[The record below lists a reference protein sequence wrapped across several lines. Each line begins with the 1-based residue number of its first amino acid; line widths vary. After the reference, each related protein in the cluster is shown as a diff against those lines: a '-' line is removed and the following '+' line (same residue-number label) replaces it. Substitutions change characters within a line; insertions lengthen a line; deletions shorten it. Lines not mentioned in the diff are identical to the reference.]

1 MANLRKLIEKRLI
14 SKAVDKV
21 KKLNAATP
29 VVDDP
34 TLQTWIKE
42 VSSTVRDIT
51 NTGVR
56 RSDLVRAGIATIS
69 NGELQSIFAP
79 QEEVNLTIP
88 VAVMNLTANGAYSS
102 ITLDWETK
110 PSKYFGENRVY
121 RSDVDDFG
129 TAVQI
134 GSSIGNV
141 YTDYIG
147 NNAKAYY
154 WVRTIS
160 KYGVEGDLAPSV
172 YAETSLDIGYLIEQ
186 LTGKINASQFTQELQ
201 TEIGRIELNSNAI
214 SQEIQNRVNA
224 IAAESAER
232 IAAITAETV
241 ARQQQIAD
249 NTTQLSN
256 KIIEEQQARISDIAE
271 EAAVR
276 QQQIL
281 SEAEAR
287 QQQINDNATE
297 LSNKIIAEQQAR
309 VSAIAAEAEIRQ
321 QQLLAEAAARQQQI
335 SESVTELSNRII
347 EEQQARVSAITE
359 EAATRQQQILEEAQ
373 ARAGAIE
380 IAVYNEQVIRQ
391 SEDEKL
397 SQQIN
402 IVNSAVTNNDTTLRA
417 LITDEQTA
425 RVNGDEALADDIRTL
440 SSTVTNNDT
449 QVRALI
455 TEEATT
461 RATEN
466 SAISTK
472 LDGVFAQVNP
482 SMAGSDELAGSGS
495 MLAGVWSEQTARI
508 EGDEALAKRIDSV
521 VVKLSDDLSASII
534 TERTARVSA
543 DEAMAEQIRTLNS
556 KTGDLQGLII
566 EEQEVR
572 TSQIDAI
579 SKELTFI
586 SAGVGEQFD
595 TNIIWFFDGDTEGW
609 TCEYGLPIISNGY
622 IRAADYADE
631 NYLISPPL
639 ENISG
644 SSYPHFR
651 ARIKKVGNPVWDG
664 VLLYGL
670 DFGESY
676 IIPEPAWDLND
687 ISVVQAD
694 VSWVGDIDRIKIK
707 FLSSQDADNYYFID
721 WLAIGR
727 PSPSAS
733 YSALSEE
740 QLARAEADRANA
752 STIST
757 LTAVVNT
764 NDTVYR
770 GLISDI
776 ASISADA
783 DSVLANRA
791 TLLEAKTAENAAA
804 ITTEQTLRIEQDNAL
819 AEQINTLSA
828 VAADNKALITSEAT
842 TRATKDDALAEQ
854 ITALNSTVNNNDTTL
869 RALITGEQ
877 TARVSGDEALAGD
890 IRTLSSTVTNND
902 TQVRALITEEATT
915 RATENSAISTKL
927 DGVFAQVNPS
937 MAGSDELAGSG
948 SMLAGV
954 WSEQTARIENDVVI
968 SQRIDTVL
976 SDFKENDTAV
986 RALISLESTTRA
998 SANEALAEQVE
1009 LLQSKIN
1016 DDISAAI
1023 LNESMTR
1030 ATQDEALT
1038 AQLGLLQSKVD
1049 EDISAAIRN
1058 EATARAN
1065 LEEAIAENIET
1076 VQTTLD
1082 GHTASIQ
1089 EHKSSIDGLQ
1099 AEWKIKVQA
1108 GGKISGVSLGGSGTE
1123 SEFLVLA
1130 DRFAVGMSTNGVL
1143 TYPFI
1148 IDQGKVVMNT
1158 AYIKDG
1164 SIENGKIGN
1173 LSADK
1178 ITTGS
1183 IAADRMKA
1191 NIVSAMS
1198 GQFTELSSITA
1209 KIGLLRTATSGART
1223 EIKDNLI
1230 EVYDTNGRIRVRLG
1244 VW

>member
-88 VAVMNLTANGAYSS
+88 AAVMNLTANGAYSS

-134 GSSIGNV
+134 GSSIGDV

-249 NTTQLSN
+249 STTQLSN
-256 KIIEEQQARISDIAE
+256 KIIEEQQARIADIAE

-281 SEAEAR
+281 SEAEVR

-321 QQLLAEAAARQQQI
+321 QQLLDEAAARQQQI

-417 LITDEQTA
+417 LITGEQTA
-425 RVNGDEALADDIRTL
+425 RVSGDEALADDIRTL
-440 SSTVTNNDT
+440 SSTVINNDT

-482 SMAGSDELAGSGS
+482 SMAGSDELAGSGNV
-495 MLAGVWSEQTARI
+495 LAGVWSEQTARI
-508 EGDEALAKRIDSV
+508 EGDEALAKRVDSV
-521 VVKLSDDLSASII
+521 VVKFNDDLSAAII
-534 TERTARVSA
+534 TEQKARVTA
-543 DEAMAEQIRTLNS
+543 DEAMAAQISTLNS

-595 TNIIWFFDGDTEGW
+595 TNIIWFFDDDTEGW
-609 TCEYGLPIISNGY
+609 TCEHGLPIISNGY

-676 IIPEPAWDLND
+676 TIPEPAWDLND

-740 QLARAEADRANA
+740 RLARAEADRANA
-752 STIST
+752 SAIST
-757 LTAVVNT
+757 LTATVNT
-764 NDTVYR
+764 NDAVYR

-776 ASISADA
+776 ANISADA
-783 DSVLANRA
+783 DGVLANRA
-791 TLLEAKTAENAAA
+791 TLLEAKAAENAAA

-819 AEQINTLSA
+819 AEQINTLSS

-842 TRATKDDALAEQ
+842 TRATKDNALAEQ

-877 TARVSGDEALAGD
+877 TARVSGDEALADD

-902 TQVRALITEEATT
+902 
-915 RATENSAISTKL
+915 
-927 DGVFAQVNPS
+927 
-937 MAGSDELAGSG
+937 
-948 SMLAGV
+948 
-954 WSEQTARIENDVVI
+954 
-968 SQRIDTVL
+968 
-976 SDFKENDTAV
+976 
-986 RALISLESTTRA
+986 
-998 SANEALAEQVE
+998 
-1009 LLQSKIN
+1009 
-1016 DDISAAI
+1016 
-1023 LNESMTR
+1023 
-1030 ATQDEALT
+1030 
-1038 AQLGLLQSKVD
+1038 
-1049 EDISAAIRN
+1049 
-1058 EATARAN
+1058 
-1065 LEEAIAENIET
+1065 
-1076 VQTTLD
+1076 
-1082 GHTASIQ
+1082 
-1089 EHKSSIDGLQ
+1089 
-1099 AEWKIKVQA
+1099 
-1108 GGKISGVSLGGSGTE
+1108 
-1123 SEFLVLA
+1123 
-1130 DRFAVGMSTNGVL
+1130 
-1143 TYPFI
+1143 
-1148 IDQGKVVMNT
+1148 
-1158 AYIKDG
+1158 
-1164 SIENGKIGN
+1164 
-1173 LSADK
+1173 
-1178 ITTGS
+1178 
-1183 IAADRMKA
+1183 
-1191 NIVSAMS
+1191 
-1198 GQFTELSSITA
+1198 
-1209 KIGLLRTATSGART
+1209 
-1223 EIKDNLI
+1223 
-1230 EVYDTNGRIRVRLG
+1230 
-1244 VW
+1244 